1 MSKVKDAKY
10 EEVLNDN
17 KPSIEESVEML
28 KTQLKEYAEKEEYF
42 KTMKIKAQ
50 GALEVLAQLVDKK
63 EEPKTK

>member
-28 KTQLKEYAEKEEYF
+28 KTQLKE
-42 KTMKIKAQ
+42 
-50 GALEVLAQLVDKK
+50 
-63 EEPKTK
+63 